1 MKHLTPF
8 ALGLGTGLAL
18 SLAFSVLA
26 TPLQDSK
33 REDSAQPGA
42 ASGALEE
49 APPALVASPSL
60 QRADSLPTPTA
71 ERTEQTERAEQADAS
86 GAKGEAL
93 LGPGVGKSSREDP
106 SGGAAG
112 APKRDFEAEL
122 KQAEL
127 ESARNASRVEQLSER
142 IRALTRKR
150 RRTPDLVPDGRITSL
165 DRDLDTA
172 TIDLGWNQGL
182 TRHMRFRVYRLAPKA
197 ERLTVAVLRV
207 ERVEAAQ
214 AHCMI
219 LQEVRVWNAE
229 KEERSAPLPRAETPV
244 EVGDLL
250 HNPYFDPRGRRNL
263 VVLGDIT
270 KGPHTPQQIRER
282 LQELGGTVQDRV
294 QLSTNFVVLLDDPRA
309 NEAVR
314 EQVELA
320 SLFGA
325 TFLTEER
332 ALEYLGL
339 APYPVSE
346 FR

>member
-26 TPLQDSK
+26 APLQDSE
-33 REDSAQPGA
+33 RANSADPGA
-42 ASGALEE
+42 TSRALEE
-49 APPALVASPSL
+49 APPALGGQSPNAAVASL
-60 QRADSLPTPTA
+60 QRADSLPTP
-71 ERTEQTERAEQADAS
+71 RAEPVELQGASRAKGTALLES
-86 GAKGEAL
+86 GAGESS
-93 LGPGVGKSSREDP
+93 PGDL
-106 SGGAAG
+106 AAG
-112 APKRDFEAEL
+112 AAAEPKRDFEAEL

-127 ESARNASRVEQLSER
+127 KGALNASRVEQLSER

-150 RRTPDLVPDGRITSL
+150 LRTPDLVPDGRVTSL
-165 DRDLDTA
+165 DRDLATA

-182 TRHMRFRVYRLAPKA
+182 TRHMRFRAYRLAPKA
-197 ERLTVAVLRV
+197 KRLTVAVLRV

-219 LQEVRVWNAE
+219 LQEVRVWNPE
-229 KEERSAPLPRAETPV
+229 TGERSAPLPRAETPV

-270 KGPHTPQQIRER
+270 KGSHTPQQIRER
-282 LQELGGTVQDRV
+282 LQELGGTVQDHV
-294 QLSTNFVVLLDDPRA
+294 QLSTNYVVLLDDPRA